1 MMNTLATRVLI
12 ALLLWSACAGASS
25 CRRGDPDAPT
35 VVLYYTVD
43 DVYARPVIEKFE
55 RETGVRVETRTDTE
69 ATKTTGLVQ
78 RLRLERDNPV
88 ADVYWSG
95 EPFMTELLAQ
105 EGVLDD
111 ASIDSL
117 RDWPRPADSVWYPMA
132 VRARVLVY
140 NSSRVEPAGAP
151 TTMHD
156 LLDPRWRGRVVM
168 ARPSFGTTRGH
179 MAALVALWG
188 AEEAKRWFAGIEAN
202 GVRLL
207 DGNSAVVR
215 AVATGEA
222 DIGLTDTDDVWAGQR
237 HDWPIDLVY
246 IRHDAPGGASLGV
259 LTIPTTV
266 ARVHA
271 GPNPGAAATL
281 IEYLLSER
289 VERALAESDSHN
301 FPLRPALREPF
312 AAYEPPDPIDID
324 FAEVVASMDEAMKL
338 CRESIGE

>member
-1 MMNTLATRVLI
+1 MQKIATRVLVT
-12 ALLLWSACAGASS
+12 LSVWFACTGLNS
-25 CRRGDPDAPT
+25 CREGDADAPT

-43 DVYARPVIEKFE
+43 DVYARPIIEEFE
-55 RETGVRVETRTDTE
+55 RQTGVSVETRTDTE

-78 RLRLERDNPV
+78 RLRLERDNAV

-95 EPFMTELLAQ
+95 EPFMTQLLAE
-105 EGVLDD
+105 EGVLVD
-111 ASIDSL
+111 AAVESL
-117 RDWPRPADSVWYPMA
+117 GDWPRPAGAVWYPMS
-132 VRARVLVY
+132 VRARVVVY
-140 NSSRVEPAGAP
+140 NTSRVGSADAP
-151 TTMHD
+151 KTMHD
-156 LLDPRWRGRVVM
+156 LLDTRWKGRVVM

-179 MAALVALWG
+179 MAAFVALWG
-188 AEEAKRWFAGIEAN
+188 TEEAERWLAGMTTN

-215 AVATGEA
+215 AVAAGEA

-246 IRHDAPGGASLGV
+246 IRHDEPAGSSLGV

-266 ARVHA
+266 ARVHG
-271 GPNPGAAATL
+271 GPNPDGASTL

-301 FPLRPALREPF
+301 FPLRPSLRESF
-312 AAYEPPDPIDID
+312 LGYEPPDPIDID
-324 FAEVVASMDEAMKL
+324 FARVVASMDEAMRL